1 MDKYEELNRIIKESK
16 HIVFFGGA
24 GVSTESGIPDFRSTD
39 GLYNQHDVQ
48 FDGYTPEYLLSID
61 CLEDEPKVFYEF
73 YRQKLNVDGIEP
85 NKAHVKLAQMEAAGK
100 LDGIITQNIDG
111 LHQKAGSKNVQEVHG
126 STLRNYCK
134 RCHKKYPADYIF
146 SCGEQVPKCKICGGM
161 VRPEVTLYGESLPGD
176 AWDNSVRLVDNA
188 DCLIIGG
195 TSLVVNPAASLAF
208 AFRGKHLIVI
218 NKQVTAADNRASLC
232 FHESISQVLD
242 KIQL

>member
-1 MDKYEELNRIIKESK
+1 MDKYEELNKIIKESE

-24 GVSTESGIPDFRSTD
+24 GVSTESGIPDFRSKD

-48 FDGYTPEYLLSID
+48 FEHYTPEYLLSID
-61 CLEDEPKVFYEF
+61 CLEDEPKVFFEF

-85 NKAHVKLAQMEAAGK
+85 NKAHIKLAEMEKAGK

-111 LHQKAGSKNVQEVHG
+111 LHQKAGSQNVWEIHG

-146 SCGEQVPKCKICGGM
+146 TSKDEIPRCTVCKGM
-161 VRPEVTLYGESLPGD
+161 IRPDVTLYGEGLPPQ
-176 AWDNSVRLVDNA
+176 AWDESQKLIRNA

-195 TSLVVNPAASLAF
+195 TSLVVNPAAYLALG
-208 AFRGKHLIVI
+208 FRGKYLIVI
-218 NKQVTAADNRASLC
+218 NKGYTPADNRATLV

-242 KIQL
+242 KIEL